1 MYELAHTRQP
11 SGAHESL
18 LKDSAKFK
26 AVLNYHIVSG
36 YLLAKDVKPGEIMT
50 LHGSTLT
57 AVVSSADV
65 RVNGARI
72 RKPTWL
78 RRTVSFTPSTRS
90 FCPRTGNYWRS
101 PPDKLPIAQHLGALE
116 GPASGAFIF
125 AYGSPLVASRGA
137 IVPPSSSQVSNCS
150 ACSFAAAA
158 RDKRW
163 HSALVGVLHRRCN
176 CSASRF
182 ELLRALWSCMSVPWL
197 RRQTRSKTAQRTD
210 TSMITTHS

>member
-1 MYELAHTRQP
+1 
-11 SGAHESL
+11 
-18 LKDSAKFK
+18 
-26 AVLNYHIVSG
+26 
-36 YLLAKDVKPGEIMT
+36 MT
-50 LHGSTLT
+50 LQGSTLT

-72 RKPTWL
+72 TQADMAATNGIVHAID
-78 RRTVSFTPSTRS
+78 TVILPKN
-90 FCPRTGNYWRS
+90 CNYWRL
-101 PPDKLPIAQHLGALE
+101 PPDKLPIAQHPSALE